1 MASLEE
7 ELGIPMDASLVIP
20 TTLPGPIR
28 LSFAPLHSLPS
39 LTLSNP
45 IQRSQSD
52 VGVSI
57 STVVS
62 PASSSRNY
70 DAAAATAPPRCLIVG
85 RQASASDVR
94 IDHKSIS
101 RRHAALYYTTTR
113 SSFVVH
119 DLGGKF
125 GTFVDGTRLDM
136 YGRRYLPLRRR
147 GGGGGGTTNDDDDIH
162 NIRHEIRFGNSPLIC
177 RVTCNLTAAD
187 EKAESSGSI
196 PPSMMMMNAIDIGDE
211 SRIGGNDDDVDV
223 TTTADHQTQ
232 DDETA
237 HDKAAADN
245 KTNDDTTVITN
256 NNTDESTREARE
268 VQIAAMIASLESD
281 PVYEKY
287 IIPTTNGEE
296 GENSTIVTTTT
307 TSTTKLVTT
316 DIRKNGLPTNTSDA
330 TRSNVNGTDPNNV
343 YNLPI
348 SSYITLA
355 PSSDSFASSD
365 GSGNSIQAKAS
376 VSALCFEPSGARLV
390 AGHRDGSLRFY
401 DFHGMRPTSSA
412 NSSSDSPCDDTPFP
426 PFRVVDSDTDRLDST
441 GRHVITSLG
450 ASCVGGDGQW
460 IVGTTS
466 AQPHV
471 LDREGKSTLHHF
483 IKGDMYV
490 TDADRNR
497 GHTAPVTGVGYHP
510 LIPDIAW
517 SCGYDGSIRQWDLS
531 GKGKLQFH
539 KLVCQRVIGKC
550 KNEKGQRT
558 QIVSNISVHPGG
570 RKIVVGT
577 SCGSIQIWNTFG
589 SNNGAVNSTR
599 PLGAVYSAHGGDSS
613 NNKPVTFVTF
623 NGDGSRIASRSEL
636 DDTVR
641 IWDVNTMENGTVLG
655 GKKFKKGGE
664 HPPSLLLATC
674 IGLPAL
680 NESATCAFGPDG
692 RIVCAGTSVEPRAGM
707 SASGKLKFYRLPD
720 VDKRSNKISGGREEM
735 NSKASSKNNVTTAT
749 LLEPIMELNVAPGAS
764 VLGVQWHPK
773 LNQIALGT
781 SNGIIRVL
789 YDPICS
795 TKGALLP
802 TSRSVRKSDGL
813 SELLRSRAPT
823 GSAAYLTSSA
833 TSSIIT
839 PNSLPM
845 FRDAPKATR
854 KTREDERNDPE
865 KTKLPQPPVTGGM
878 RTGGALGGGLNFA
891 QHVKKS
897 ANYGNNKNI
906 AGKDPRE
913 ELFKYNE
920 GKSYVS
926 QAYEGNIQKILAEKT
941 VEEEEAE
948 LKLGGS
954 SKRQKTK

>member
-1 MASLEE
+1 VT
-7 ELGIPMDASLVIP
+7 I
-20 TTLPGPIR
+20 TTD
-28 LSFAPLHSLPS
+28 
-39 LTLSNP
+39 
-45 IQRSQSD
+45 Q
-52 VGVSI
+52 
-57 STVVS
+57 
-62 PASSSRNY
+62 
-70 DAAAATAPPRCLIVG
+70 
-85 RQASASDVR
+85 
-94 IDHKSIS
+94 
-101 RRHAALYYTTTR
+101 TT
-113 SSFVVH
+113 
-119 DLGGKF
+119 
-125 GTFVDGTRLDM
+125 
-136 YGRRYLPLRRR
+136 
-147 GGGGGGTTNDDDDIH
+147 
-162 NIRHEIRFGNSPLIC
+162 
-177 RVTCNLTAAD
+177 
-187 EKAESSGSI
+187 
-196 PPSMMMMNAIDIGDE
+196 
-211 SRIGGNDDDVDV
+211 
-223 TTTADHQTQ
+223 Q
-232 DDETA
+232 DETA
-237 HDKAAADN
+237 QTNNATTDN
-245 KTNDDTTVITN
+245 KMNDTTIIANINTN
-256 NNTDESTREARE
+256 DESTREARE

-281 PVYEKY
+281 PVYKKY
-287 IIPTTNGEE
+287 IPTTNNDEE
-296 GENSTIVTTTT
+296 ENATILATTTGMNN
-307 TSTTKLVTT
+307 LFTT
-316 DIRKNGLPTNTSDA
+316 DKRKNGLAADNSSDEMS
-330 TRSNVNGTDPNNV
+330 SNMNRIDPNNI

-355 PSSDSFASSD
+355 PSSDSFTSSD

-376 VSALCFEPSGARLV
+376 VSTLCFEPSGARLV

-401 DFHGMRPTSSA
+401 DFHGMQPTSTNN
-412 NSSSDSPCDDTPFP
+412 NSDTDDTPYP
-426 PFRVVDSDTDRLDST
+426 PFRIVDSDTDRLDST

-450 ASCVGGDGQW
+450 ASYVGGGDGQW

-471 LDREGKSTLHHF
+471 LDREGKCTLFHF
-483 IKGDMYV
+483 IKGDIYV
-490 TDADRNR
+490 TDADKNK
-497 GHTAPVTGVGYHP
+497 GHIAPVTGVSYHP
-510 LIPDIAW
+510 LLPHVAW

-531 GKGKLQFH
+531 GKGKLQFQ

-558 QIVSNISVHPGG
+558 QIVSNISVHPNG
-570 RKIVVGT
+570 RKVVVGT
-577 SCGSIQIWNTFG
+577 VCGSIQIWNTFSN
-589 SNNGAVNSTR
+589 SNNGVLMNSTR

-613 NNKPVTFVTF
+613 NNKPITFVTVS
-623 NGDGSRIASRSEL
+623 GDGSRIASRSEL

-641 IWDVNTMENGTVLG
+641 IWDVNVMEKGTTLGG

-664 HPPSLLLATC
+664 HPPSLNIATC
-674 IGLPAL
+674 VGLPAL

-692 RIVCAGTSVEPRAGM
+692 RIICAGTSIDPRLAAGM
-707 SASGKLKFYRLPD
+707 SASSGKLKFYRLPD
-720 VDKRSNKISGGREEM
+720 VDKRSKISSSGREEM
-735 NSKASSKNNVTTAT
+735 NFKASSKSSNVTTTAT
-749 LLEPIMELNVAPGAS
+749 LEPIMELNVAPGAS

-773 LNQIALGT
+773 LNQIAIGT

-789 YDPICS
+789 YDPMYS

-823 GSAAYLTSSA
+823 GSAAYLTSTA

-878 RTGGALGGGLNFA
+878 KTGGALGGGLNFA

-948 LKLGGS
+948 LKSSGS
-954 SKRQKTK
+954 SNKRQKMK

>member
-1 MASLEE
+1 M
-7 ELGIPMDASLVIP
+7 
-20 TTLPGPIR
+20 
-28 LSFAPLHSLPS
+28 
-39 LTLSNP
+39 
-45 IQRSQSD
+45 
-52 VGVSI
+52 
-57 STVVS
+57 
-62 PASSSRNY
+62 
-70 DAAAATAPPRCLIVG
+70 
-85 RQASASDVR
+85 
-94 IDHKSIS
+94 
-101 RRHAALYYTTTR
+101 
-113 SSFVVH
+113 H

-125 GTFVDGTRLDM
+125 GTFVDGMRLDVN
-136 YGRRYLPLRRR
+136 GKRYLPLRRR
-147 GGGGGGTTNDDDDIH
+147 GGDGTTNDDDIR
-162 NIRHEIRFGNSPLIC
+162 NIQHEIRFGNSPLIC
-177 RVTCNLTAAD
+177 RVTCNPTAD
-187 EKAESSGSI
+187 ETAESSSSSSI
-196 PPSMMMMNAIDIGDE
+196 PPPMMMMNAIDIGDE
-211 SRIGGNDDDVDV
+211 ARISGNDDDVI
-223 TTTADHQTQ
+223 TTTGQTRQ
-232 DDETA
+232 DNETA
-237 HDKAAADN
+237 HDKAALADN
-245 KTNDDTTVITN
+245 KTNDDATVIT

-296 GENSTIVTTTT
+296 EEENATILTTT
-307 TSTTKLVTT
+307 TSTTNLVTA

-330 TRSNVNGTDPNNV
+330 TRSNNMNGTDPNNV

-355 PSSDSFASSD
+355 PSSDSFTSSD
-365 GSGNSIQAKAS
+365 GSGNSIQARAS

-401 DFHGMRPTSSA
+401 DFHGMQPTSSA
-412 NSSSDSPCDDTPFP
+412 NSSDSPPYDDTPFP
-426 PFRVVDSDTDRLDST
+426 PFRIVDSDTDRLDST

-450 ASCVGGDGQW
+450 ASYVGGGDGQW

-471 LDREGKSTLHHF
+471 LDREGRCTLHHF
-483 IKGDMYV
+483 IKGDIYV
-490 TDADRNR
+490 TDADKNR

-510 LIPDIAW
+510 LMPDIAW

-539 KLVCQRVIGKC
+539 KLACRRVIGKC

-589 SNNGAVNSTR
+589 NNGVVNSTR

-623 NGDGSRIASRSEL
+623 NGDGGRIASRSEL

-641 IWDVNTMENGTVLG
+641 IWDVTTMEKGTILG
-655 GKKFKKGGE
+655 GKKFKKGVE

-926 QAYEGNIQKILAEKT
+926 RAYEGNIQKILAEKT

-954 SKRQKTK
+954 GKRQKTK